1 MVMSRGYDPFIVFS
15 FSKRECEGL
24 AVSLAGL
31 DLNSP
36 DEAALVEGVFR
47 WGEGPQ
53 GVLLLW
59 WPWPDVTVLGQA
71 LTPGTH

>member
-24 AVSLAGL
+24 ALSLAGL

-47 WGEGPQ
+47 YAGLAGRAQLHVILCSPALASMQSQQ
-53 GVLLLW
+53 G
-59 WPWPDVTVLGQA
+59 
-71 LTPGTH
+71 